1 MKLKAKSCCTAESL
15 LSLCI
20 VLHGCV
26 QIALCHLFFNV
37 LGILLWYP
45 LPALRLPIRM
55 SRVLGERTA
64 KYRWFAVLYLLL
76 CFLLLPALVLGL
88 SMAGWRVMAGVGAP
102 FLGVSVFVTMV
113 NLMQTHSP
121 GRLPTKLQT
130 WDFLPRWMHSLKPLD
145 RLIARVA
152 APCSGARETGGGG
165 GEGKSQAGAD
175 QEKASTLRKAE
186 LAYDNPVMQQV
197 DEIQPGVRV
206 FKLRGLE
213 RCNSTPL

>member
-130 WDFLPRWMHSLKPLD
+130 WDLLDALPEAAGQVD
-145 RLIARVA
+145 R
-152 APCSGARETGGGG
+152 EGGGSLLWSQRDWRWRRG
-165 GEGKSQAGAD
+165 RKVPGRCRPGEGVDAEEGRAG
-175 QEKASTLRKAE
+175 LR
-186 LAYDNPVMQQV
+186 
-197 DEIQPGVRV
+197 QPGDATS
-206 FKLRGLE
+206 G
-213 RCNSTPL
+213 